1 MGFLTD
7 LWTQIC
13 EFFEIEAVEP
23 ITSKEPPKPL
33 EPVESVTT
41 LPKKTEPIA
50 PIEEIEPLPVEPVSE
65 PTSIGEQG
73 RADRIKVLPAK
84 PEPETP
90 FTEPPSAEDY
100 PATIQ
105 FFVKSEGMPLAGANV
120 TFLGQTATTDGG
132 QCSIS
137 GRMKILKNYPITAS
151 KSGYRTATDEISF
164 AFAPRSGTLGG
175 TKILYMEKI
184 TVGDMERL
192 S

>member
-7 LWTQIC
+7 LWNQIC

-23 ITSKEPPKPL
+23 ITPKEPPKPL

-84 PEPETP
+84 EPEPETP
-90 FTEPPSAEDY
+90 FTEPPSPEDY
-100 PATIQ
+100 PCTMR
-105 FFVKSEGMPLAGANV
+105 FHTRCEGLPVAGVNV
-120 TFLGQTATTDGG
+120 TNMGQTGITDDSGL
-132 QCSIS
+132 CIIS
-137 GRMKILKNYPITAS
+137 GRAKIMKNYPITAS
-151 KSGYRTATDEISF
+151 KAGYKTIETEVSHV
-164 AFAPRSGTLGG
+164 FAPAPTGRLGG
-175 TKILYMEKI
+175 DYRL
-184 TVGDMERL
+184 DMERL
-192 S
+192 